1 MIPQCDTL
9 AYQVIGCA
17 MEVYKTLG
25 SGLLESVYQKAMVRE
40 LAYNGIYAEEEVPIN
55 VSYRGENLGV
65 GFRMDILVEDIII
78 LELKSVSKLEDI
90 HYKQLLNY
98 LILTDK
104 PLGYL
109 INFNVTNFVIGHGYD
124 KIRNLRYNKSIPDW
138 VI

>member
-1 MIPQCDTL
+1 
-9 AYQVIGCA
+9 
-17 MEVYKTLG
+17 
-25 SGLLESVYQKAMVRE
+25 
-40 LAYNGIYAEEEVPIN
+40 
-55 VSYRGENLGV
+55 
-65 GFRMDILVEDIII
+65 MDILVEDIII